1 MDKTDKQTS
10 DKPDKPEEIYLT
22 REGRGELQ
30 KEYEVLTEQRRPRAV
45 QRLAET
51 RVIGDME
58 ESSDYSQAKQ
68 DLAFIEGRIT
78 ELEEVL
84 GRAKI
89 VNKSRGSKNQV
100 GLGCKVTV
108 KAGKTEQVFYLVGE
122 WEADP
127 NQKKISHESPLGR
140 ALMGKKKGE
149 KVEVEAPA
157 GKVTYTILKIE

>member
-1 MDKTDKQTS
+1 MNKVDNQTS
-10 DKPDKPEEIYLT
+10 GKPETIYLT
-22 REGRGELQ
+22 REGRDELQ

-58 ESSDYSQAKQ
+58 ESSDHSQAKQ
-68 DLAFIEGRIT
+68 DLAFIEGRIA
-78 ELEEVL
+78 ELEGVL

-89 VNKSRGSKNQV
+89 VSKSRGSSNRV
-100 GLGCKVTV
+100 GLGCRVTV
-108 KAGKTEQVFYLVGE
+108 KVGKTEQVFHLVGE

-127 NQKKISHESPLGR
+127 AEKKISHESPLGK
-140 ALMGKKKGE
+140 ALMGKTKGD

-157 GKVTYTILKIE
+157 GKITYTILKID

>member
-1 MDKTDKQTS
+1 MNKVDNQTS
-10 DKPDKPEEIYLT
+10 GKPETIYLT

-30 KEYEVLTEQRRPRAV
+30 KEYQVLTEQRRPRAV

-68 DLAFIEGRIT
+68 DLAFIEGRIA

-89 VNKSRGSKNQV
+89 VSKSRGSKNQV
-100 GLGCKVTV
+100 GLGCIVTV
-108 KAGKTEQVFYLVGE
+108 KAGKTEQFFHLVGE

-127 NQKKISHESPLGR
+127 AQKKISHESPLGK
-140 ALMGKKKGE
+140 ALMGKKKGD

-157 GKVTYTILKIE
+157 GRVVYTILKIE

>member
-1 MDKTDKQTS
+1 MDKTNNRTS
-10 DKPDKPEEIYLT
+10 DKPEEIYLT
-22 REGRGELQ
+22 REGRDELQ
-30 KEYEVLTEQRRPRAV
+30 KEFEVLTEQRRPRAV

-58 ESSDYSQAKQ
+58 ENSDYSQAKQ
-68 DLAFIEGRIT
+68 DLSFIDGRIA

-89 VNKSRGSKNQV
+89 VSKSRSSSNQV

-108 KAGKTEQVFYLVGE
+108 KAGKEEQVFYLVGE

-127 NQKKISHESPLGR
+127 AEKKISHESPLGR
-140 ALMGKKKGE
+140 ALMGKKKGD

-157 GKVTYTILKIE
+157 GKITYTILKIE